1 MWNHGSKGSCVC
13 ENLPAQTLESG
24 VGSLKQYCSTEPLL
38 VKVINLQCRQSDWV
52 KTPIIIELCSF
63 VNKSRLSVYIH
74 DSSIKGQI
82 NIKIKDD
89 GL

>member
-1 MWNHGSKGSCVC
+1 MWRHGSKGSCLC
-13 ENLPAQTLESG
+13 ENLQAQTLESG

-38 VKVINLQCRQSDWV
+38 VNLINLQCRQSDWV

-74 DSSIKGQI
+74 DSSVKGQI
-82 NIKIKDD
+82 NIKIEDD

>member
-1 MWNHGSKGSCVC
+1 MWRHGSKGSCLC
-13 ENLPAQTLESG
+13 ENLPAQALESG
-24 VGSLKQYCSTEPLL
+24 VGSLKQYCST

-52 KTPIIIELCSF
+52 KTPIIIELCSL

-74 DSSIKGQI
+74 DSSVKGQI

>member
-1 MWNHGSKGSCVC
+1 MWRHGSKGSCLC
-13 ENLPAQTLESG
+13 ENLQAQTLESG
-24 VGSLKQYCSTEPLL
+24 VGSLKQYCSTVPLL
-38 VKVINLQCRQSDWV
+38 VKVINLQCRQRDWV
-52 KTPIIIELCSF
+52 EIPIIIELCSF

-74 DSSIKGQI
+74 DSSVKGQI

>member
-1 MWNHGSKGSCVC
+1 MWRHGSKGSCVC

-24 VGSLKQYCSTEPLL
+24 VDSLKQYCSTLL
-38 VKVINLQCRQSDWV
+38 LLLKVINLQCRQSDWV

-63 VNKSRLSVYIH
+63 VNKSRWSLYIH
-74 DSSIKGQI
+74 DSSVKGQI
-82 NIKIKDD
+82 NIKIEDD

>member
-1 MWNHGSKGSCVC
+1 MWRHGSKGSCLC

-24 VGSLKQYCSTEPLL
+24 VGSLKQYCSTVPLL
-38 VKVINLQCRQSDWV
+38 VNLINLQCRQSDWV

-63 VNKSRLSVYIH
+63 VNKSRWSLYIH
-74 DSSIKGQI
+74 DSSFKGQI
-82 NIKIKDD
+82 NIKIEDD